1 MDIVF
6 LSEFTVN
13 PGQFRTLIHSHL
25 SILIDSPPPDSL
37 YRLIHINKV
46 IPRLAE
52 GYLLKNHIST
62 MTDMC

>member
-46 IPRLAE
+46 TPPALPMGI
-52 GYLLKNHIST
+52 YST
-62 MTDMC
+62 TI